1 MQALHK
7 TILSLS
13 LLALASCASELKTKQ
28 SAATTMPQPQTELRP
43 MQINTQPQGA
53 AILFNGDNV
62 GYSPVTINVE
72 TVKSTGAMARAFFI
86 QAIPTGPGQFTQ
98 FASSFMNLLLGGSAA
113 QTPQSII
120 LYMYQP
126 TQAQ

>member
-1 MQALHK
+1 
-7 TILSLS
+7 
-13 LLALASCASELKTKQ
+13 
-28 SAATTMPQPQTELRP
+28 

-53 AILFNGDNV
+53 AILVDGENV

-72 TVKSTGAMARAFFI
+72 TVKSTGAMARPFII
-86 QAIPTGPGQFTQ
+86 QAIPTGPGQFIQ

-120 LYMYQP
+120 LYRP
-126 TQAQ
+126 AECIHHDSTR